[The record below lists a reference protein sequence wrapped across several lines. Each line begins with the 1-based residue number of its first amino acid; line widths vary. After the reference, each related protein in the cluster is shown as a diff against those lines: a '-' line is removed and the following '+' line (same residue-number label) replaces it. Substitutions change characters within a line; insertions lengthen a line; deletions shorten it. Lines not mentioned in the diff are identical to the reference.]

1 MSFDVIL
8 PFLKPIEHLLSSGTI
23 SEIMVNP
30 DGSVWVEEKG
40 RIVRQPE
47 IRFED
52 GALLTGLEVIANRF
66 GKKLDADSP
75 ILNLRLPDGSR
86 MAALIPPVVNPQ
98 PMTTIRRF
106 TSKGFTMNDLIER
119 RMLTAEQ
126 GQHLTDAI
134 HRGDNLLISGGTGAG
149 KTTLTNVIAGF
160 IPDSDRILILED
172 VAELY
177 IKKPHVISA
186 EAQLDT
192 HKSQIGFADLLKA
205 ALRHRPDRIIVG
217 EIRGLEARV
226 FLDALNTGHRGSLS
240 TIHANSAED
249 ALRRL
254 AQLAMRGSGGVPLKN
269 IEDECNR
276 SINLVVH
283 VSNQNGWRHVTEIFV
298 TQSVSDRRGRTLRRE
313 GILPSFSIHFDFEGQ
328 QLEIEVID

>member
-1 MSFDVIL
+1 MSFEVII
-8 PFLKPIEHLLSSGTI
+8 PFLHPIKHLLEVNDI
-23 SEIMVNP
+23 SEIMINP
-30 DGSVWVEEKG
+30 DGSVWIEEG
-40 RIVRQPE
+40 GHIQLLPE
-47 IRFED
+47 VCFEE

-75 ILNLRLPDGSR
+75 IMNLRLPDGSR

-98 PMTTIRRF
+98 PMMTIRKF
-106 TSKGFTMNDLIER
+106 TSRDFTMDDLIER

-126 GQHLTDAI
+126 AQQLADAI
-134 HRGDNLLISGGTGAG
+134 RRGDNLLISGGSGAG
-149 KTTLTNVIAGF
+149 KTTLVNVLAGF
-160 IPDSDRILILED
+160 IPDTDRILILED

-177 IKKPHVISA
+177 IRKQHVISA

-192 HKSQIGFADLLKA
+192 HKSQIGFSDLLKA

-217 EIRGLEARV
+217 EIRGPEARV

-254 AQLAMRGSGGVPLKN
+254 AQLAMRGSGGVPLRDV
-269 IEDECNR
+269 EAECRR
-276 SINLVVH
+276 SIDLVAH
-283 VSNQNGWRHVTEIFV
+283 VMNQDGWRRVTEIRSPAEFA
-298 TQSVSDRRGRTLRRE
+298 
-313 GILPSFSIHFDFEGQ
+313 
-328 QLEIEVID
+328 

>member
-1 MSFDVIL
+1 MSFEIII
-8 PFLKPIEHLLSSGTI
+8 PFLKPIEHLLASKTV

-30 DGSVWVEEKG
+30 DGSVWMEEKG
-40 RIVRQPE
+40 HIELQPGV
-47 IRFED
+47 RFED

-75 ILNLRLPDGSR
+75 IMNLRLPDGSR

-98 PMTTIRRF
+98 PMMTIRKF
-106 TSKGFTMNDLIER
+106 TSRDFTMQDLINLK
-119 RMLTAEQ
+119 MLSPEQ
-126 GQHLTDAI
+126 AQQLADAVR
-134 HRGDNLLISGGTGAG
+134 RGDNLLISGGTGAG

-177 IKKPHVISA
+177 IRKQHVVSA

-217 EIRGLEARV
+217 EIRGPEARV
-226 FLDALNTGHRGSLS
+226 FLDALNTGHHGSIT
-240 TIHANSAED
+240 TIHADSAAG

-254 AQLAMRGSGGVPLKN
+254 SQLAMRGSGGGVPLRDV
-269 IEDECNR
+269 EEECGR
-276 SINLVVH
+276 SIDVV
-283 VSNQNGWRHVTEIFV
+283 VQVMNQVGWRHVAEI
-298 TQSVSDRRGRTLRRE
+298 RT
-313 GILPSFSIHFDFEGQ
+313 SADFTGKEHMS
-328 QLEIEVID
+328 

>member
-1 MSFDVIL
+1 MSFEVII
-8 PFLKPIEHLLSSGTI
+8 PFLKPIEHLLSSHTV

-30 DGSVWVEEKG
+30 DGSVWMEEKG
-40 RIVRQPE
+40 RIELVSEVRFDE
-47 IRFED
+47 
-52 GALLTGLEVIANRF
+52 GALLTSLEVIANRF

-86 MAALIPPVVNPQ
+86 MAALIPPVVSPQ
-98 PMTTIRRF
+98 PMMTIRKF
-106 TSKGFTMNDLIER
+106 TSRGFMMNDLIER

-126 GQHLTDAI
+126 AQQLTDAI
-134 HRGDNLLISGGTGAG
+134 QRGDNLLISGGTGAG

-172 VAELY
+172 VAELN

-192 HKSQIGFADLLKA
+192 HKSQIGFSDLLKA

-217 EIRGLEARV
+217 EIRGPEARV

-240 TIHANSAED
+240 TIHANSAGD

-254 AQLAMRGSGGVPLKN
+254 AQLAMRGSGGVPLQE
-269 IEDECNR
+269 ITEECRR
-276 SINLVVH
+276 SIDLIAH
-283 VSNQNGWRHVTEIFV
+283 VANQDGWRHVTEI
-298 TQSVSDRRGRTLRRE
+298 RR
-313 GILPSFSIHFDFEGQ
+313 SNDFANG
-328 QLEIEVID
+328 V

>member
-1 MSFDVIL
+1 MSFEVII
-8 PFLKPIEHLLSSGTI
+8 PFLKPIEHLLASRTV

-30 DGSVWVEEKG
+30 DGTIWMEEDG
-40 RIVRQPE
+40 RIELVSE
-47 IRFED
+47 IRFEE

-66 GKKLDADSP
+66 GKRLDADSP

-98 PMTTIRRF
+98 PMINIRKF
-106 TSKGFTMNDLIER
+106 TSREFTMNDLIGR
-119 RMLTAEQ
+119 RMLTA
-126 GQHLTDAI
+126 GQARQLTDAI
-134 HRGDNLLISGGTGAG
+134 RRGDNLLISGGTGAG
-149 KTTLTNVIAGF
+149 KTTLTNVIADS

-177 IKKPHVISA
+177 IKKPHIISA

-217 EIRGLEARV
+217 EIRGPEARV
-226 FLDALNTGHRGSLS
+226 FLDALNTGHRGSIS
-240 TIHANSAED
+240 TIHANSAEA

-254 AQLAMRGSGGVPLKN
+254 AQLAMRGSGGVPLN
-269 IEDECNR
+269 EVAEECRR
-276 SINLVVH
+276 SIDLIVH
-283 VSNQNGWRHVTEIFV
+283 VANKDGWRHVREIRF
-298 TQSVSDRRGRTLRRE
+298 SS
-313 GILPSFSIHFDFEGQ
+313 SFNPET
-328 QLEIEVID
+328 

>member
-1 MSFDVIL
+1 MSFEIII
-8 PFLKPIEHLLSSGTI
+8 PFLKPIEHLLASKTV

-30 DGSVWVEEKG
+30 DGSVWMEEKG
-40 RIVRQPE
+40 HIELQPGV
-47 IRFED
+47 RFED

-75 ILNLRLPDGSR
+75 IMNLRLPDGSR

-98 PMTTIRRF
+98 PMITIRKF
-106 TSKGFTMNDLIER
+106 TSRDFTMQDLINL
-119 RMLTAEQ
+119 RMLSSEQ
-126 GQHLTDAI
+126 AQQLADAVR
-134 HRGDNLLISGGTGAG
+134 RGDNLLISGGTGAG

-177 IKKPHVISA
+177 IRKRHVISA

-192 HKSQIGFADLLKA
+192 HKSQIGFGDLLKA
-205 ALRHRPDRIIVG
+205 TLRHRPDRIIVG
-217 EIRGLEARV
+217 EIRGPEALV

-240 TIHANSAED
+240 TIHANSAGD

-254 AQLAMRGSGGVPLKN
+254 AQLAMRGAGGVPLRDV
-269 IEDECNR
+269 EDECRR
-276 SINLVVH
+276 SIDLVAH
-283 VSNQNGWRHVTEIFV
+283 VMNRDGCRRVTEI
-298 TQSVSDRRGRTLRRE
+298 RT
-313 GILPSFSIHFDFEGQ
+313 PSEFENAK
-328 QLEIEVID
+328 

>member
-1 MSFDVIL
+1 MSFDVVI
-8 PFLKPIEHLLSSGTI
+8 PFLRPIRHLLESSSV

-30 DGSVWVEEKG
+30 DGTVWIEEG
-40 RIVRQPE
+40 GHIQLLSE
-47 IRFED
+47 IRFEE

-66 GKKLDADSP
+66 GKKLDANSP
-75 ILNLRLPDGSR
+75 IMNLRLPDGSR

-98 PMTTIRRF
+98 PMMTIRKF
-106 TSKGFTMNDLIER
+106 TSRDFTMDDLIER

-126 GQHLTDAI
+126 AQQLADAI
-134 HRGDNLLISGGTGAG
+134 RCGDNLLISGGSGAG
-149 KTTLTNVIAGF
+149 KTTLVNVLAGF
-160 IPDSDRILILED
+160 IPDADRILILED

-177 IKKPHVISA
+177 IRKQHVISA

-192 HKSQIGFADLLKA
+192 HKSQIGFSDLLKA

-217 EIRGLEARV
+217 EIRGPEARV

-254 AQLAMRGSGGVPLKN
+254 AQLAMRGSGGVPLR
-269 IEDECNR
+269 DVDAECRR
-276 SINLVVH
+276 SIDRVAH
-283 VSNQNGWRHVTEIFV
+283 VMNQDGWRRVAEIRSPAEFA
-298 TQSVSDRRGRTLRRE
+298 
-313 GILPSFSIHFDFEGQ
+313 
-328 QLEIEVID
+328 

>member
-1 MSFDVIL
+1 MSFDIII
-8 PFLKPIEHLLSSGTI
+8 PFLKPIEHLLSNRTI

-30 DGSVWVEEKG
+30 DGSVWMEEKG
-40 RIVRQPE
+40 RIVFQPD
-47 IRFED
+47 IQFED
-52 GALLTGLEVIANRF
+52 GALLTSLEVIANRF

-98 PMTTIRRF
+98 PMITIRKF
-106 TSKGFTMNDLIER
+106 TSRGFTMDDLIER
-119 RMLTAEQ
+119 RMVTAEQ
-126 GQHLTDAI
+126 GGQLSDAI
-134 HRGDNLLISGGTGAG
+134 RRGDNLLISGGTGAG

-160 IPDSDRILILED
+160 IPDNDRILILED

-177 IKKPHVISA
+177 IKKQHVISA

-217 EIRGLEARV
+217 EIRGPEARV

-240 TIHANSAED
+240 TIHANSAGD

-254 AQLAMRGSGGVPLKN
+254 AQLAMRGSGGVPLHD
-269 IEDECNR
+269 IEDECSR
-276 SINLVVH
+276 SIDLIAH
-283 VSNQNGWRHVTEIFV
+283 VMNQDGWRHVTEIRKLNDV
-298 TQSVSDRRGRTLRRE
+298 HR
-313 GILPSFSIHFDFEGQ
+313 
-328 QLEIEVID
+328 

>member
-1 MSFDVIL
+1 VSFEVII
-8 PFLKPIEHLLSSGTI
+8 PFLKPIEHLLASRTV

-30 DGSVWVEEKG
+30 DGSVWMEEKG
-40 RIVRQPE
+40 RIEPVSQVRFDE
-47 IRFED
+47 
-52 GALLTGLEVIANRF
+52 GALLTSLEVIANRF

-98 PMTTIRRF
+98 PMMTIRKF
-106 TSKGFTMNDLIER
+106 TSRDFTMDNLIER
-119 RMLTAEQ
+119 KMLNAEQ
-126 GQHLTDAI
+126 AQQLMDAI
-134 HRGDNLLISGGTGAG
+134 RRGDNLLISGGTGAG

-177 IKKPHVISA
+177 IRKRHVISA

-217 EIRGLEARV
+217 EIRGPEARV

-240 TIHANSAED
+240 TIHANSAGD

-254 AQLAMRGSGGVPLKN
+254 AQLAMRGLGGVPLQDVT
-269 IEDECNR
+269 EECRR
-276 SINLVVH
+276 SIDLIAH
-283 VSNQNGWRHVTEIFV
+283 VANESGWRHVTEIC
-298 TQSVSDRRGRTLRRE
+298 T
-313 GILPSFSIHFDFEGQ
+313 FDDFANG
-328 QLEIEVID
+328 V

>member
-1 MSFDVIL
+1 MSFEVII
-8 PFLKPIEHLLSSGTI
+8 PFLKPIEHLLTSRTV

-30 DGSVWVEEKG
+30 DGSVWIEEMG
-40 RIVRQPE
+40 HIVPTSAVQ
-47 IRFED
+47 FEE
-52 GALLTGLEVIANRF
+52 GALLTSLEVIANRF

-98 PMTTIRRF
+98 PMMTIRKF
-106 TSKGFTMNDLIER
+106 TSRDFTMDDLIDR

-126 GQHLTDAI
+126 GQQLTDAVR
-134 HRGDNLLISGGTGAG
+134 RGDNLLISGGTGAG
-149 KTTLTNVIAGF
+149 KTTLTNVVAGF

-172 VAELY
+172 VAELH
-177 IKKPHVISA
+177 IRKQHVISA

-192 HKSQIGFADLLKA
+192 HKNQIGFSDLLKA

-217 EIRGLEARV
+217 EIRGPEARI

-240 TIHANSAED
+240 TIHANSAGD

-254 AQLAMRGSGGVPLKN
+254 AQLAMRSSGGVPLQ
-269 IEDECNR
+269 EVAAECRR
-276 SINLVVH
+276 SIDLIAH
-283 VSNQNGWRHVTEIFV
+283 VANQDGWRHVTEI
-298 TQSVSDRRGRTLRRE
+298 RTSNE
-313 GILPSFSIHFDFEGQ
+313 FMDGM
-328 QLEIEVID
+328 

>member
-1 MSFDVIL
+1 MSFEVII
-8 PFLKPIEHLLSSGTI
+8 PFLKPIEKLLMNKTI

-30 DGSVWVEEKG
+30 DGSVWIEEKG
-40 RIVRQPE
+40 HIVLQPGT
-47 IRFED
+47 RFDD

-75 ILNLRLPDGSR
+75 IMNLRLPDGSR

-98 PMTTIRRF
+98 PMMTIRKF
-106 TSKGFTMNDLIER
+106 TSRNFTIHDLIKR
-119 RMLTAEQ
+119 RTLTEAQAET
-126 GQHLTDAI
+126 LTD
-134 HRGDNLLISGGTGAG
+134 HVQRGDNLLISGSTSSG
-149 KTTLTNVIAGF
+149 KTTLTNVLAGF
-160 IPDSDRILILED
+160 IPDGDRILILED

-217 EIRGLEARV
+217 EIRGPEARV
-226 FLDALNTGHRGSLS
+226 FLDALNTGHRGSIT
-240 TIHANSAED
+240 TIHANGAAD

-254 AQLAMRGSGGVPLKN
+254 AQLAMRGSGGGVPLQDV
-269 IEDECNR
+269 EEECGR
-276 SINLVVH
+276 SIDVV
-283 VSNQNGWRHVTEIFV
+283 VQVTNENGWRHIVEIRKSID
-298 TQSVSDRRGRTLRRE
+298 SVGMEHTS
-313 GILPSFSIHFDFEGQ
+313 
-328 QLEIEVID
+328 